1 METFNKS
8 GRRYKKNGTEPVIR
22 FFDFLISFFGLFFL
36 SPLIIILF
44 IIGIFENGSPLFKQQ
59 RIGYHQKFFTLVKF
73 RTMRKETKSVATH
86 LVNNS
91 LITPFGYF
99 LRRTKL
105 DEILQLFNVLIGDM
119 SLVGPRPSLPNQKK
133 LISERKK
140 RGLFNVK
147 PGITGLAQM
156 SSINMK
162 TPTLLAKTDFKIINN
177 MNLYNYFYYILKTL
191 LLIFKKR
198 V

>member
-1 METFNKS
+1 M
-8 GRRYKKNGTEPVIR
+8 IR

-44 IIGIFENGSPLFKQQ
+44 IVGIFENGSPLFKQQ

-86 LVNNS
+86 LVNKS

-140 RGLFNVK
+140 RGLYNVK

-162 TPTLLAKTDFKIINN
+162 TPTLLAKTDFKMISN

-191 LLIFKKR
+191 LLIFKK
-198 V
+198 